1 MSEESIVLRIKELAD
16 LLDMHNFLDRR
27 SENFS
32 TGMKQKTAI
41 ARAVVHSPELVI
53 LDEPTTGLDI
63 MATQTVLEFIRGLK
77 EQGTPVI
84 FSTHHLD
91 EVEELCDKVTVI
103 DQGST
108 MFDGDIASFK
118 GLAEGSLHQSFMAAI
133 QSTASE

>member
-1 MSEESIVLRIKELAD
+1 
-16 LLDMHNFLDRR
+16 MHNFLDRR
-27 SENFS
+27 SESFS
-32 TGMKQKTAI
+32 TGMKQKIAI

-77 EQGTPVI
+77 EQGTQVI
-84 FSTHHLD
+84 FSTHHLY

-108 MFDGDIASFK
+108 VFDGDIASFR

-133 QSTASE
+133 QSAARE